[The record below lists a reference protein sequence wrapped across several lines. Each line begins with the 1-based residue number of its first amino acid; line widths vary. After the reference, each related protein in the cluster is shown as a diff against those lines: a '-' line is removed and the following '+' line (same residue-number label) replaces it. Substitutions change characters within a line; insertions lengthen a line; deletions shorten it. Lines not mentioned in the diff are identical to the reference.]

1 MSEHMAQSLPV
12 AAVERIENENF
23 TNTFVCYVSSR
34 TFMSLYS
41 PYICGFCLIP
51 SLIHFSSALC
61 EINGILSLLLL
72 DDLMDGNFCLL
83 HYAIS
88 KNFWRFKLFDN
99 CFCYSMDV
107 N

>member
-1 MSEHMAQSLPV
+1 MSEHMAQLLPV

-41 PYICGFCLIP
+41 LYICGFCLFP
-51 SLIHFSSALC
+51 SFIHFSSALC

-72 DDLMDGNFCLL
+72 DELMDGKICFL
-83 HYAIS
+83 HYAN
-88 KNFWRFKLFDN
+88 K
-99 CFCYSMDV
+99 
-107 N
+107 